1 MAFVGIGCATI
12 AGLDEDFQHS
22 PECNPIVTPAAP
34 KVSNAGD
41 TIEFSAAMRTVDLD
55 EEDDSPRFGFDLD
68 GKCSCSID
76 GQSCTL
82 PAFVDAKKATC
93 DDARGLDNGAGV
105 ALARINALAQGAL
118 SSLIINEGATQGLW
132 TLIVRVR
139 NYSGTPNDDHVTVS
153 IYETPGLSAPLWNGT
168 DVWPIANTSVGSS
181 GTVDEPL
188 DVDDKAYVRDGVLV
202 AHVPKARLWFR
213 AMAVSLPIDLVSVT
227 ISAKIADTAAG
238 NWRLAEGTMAGK
250 WLLPAVFQS
259 LSAFRYDTNL
269 ERRLCRDDIVYLQV
283 KNLFCS
289 ATDIIDEATADGSN
303 ECNAISF
310 GMRFDTESI
319 QLGAVTNPLP
329 PPVPECSAGFD
340 PATDACA
347 KPK

>member
-22 PECNPIVTPAAP
+22 PACDPVVAPAAP
-34 KVSNAGD
+34 EVSNAGD
-41 TIEFSAAMRTVDLD
+41 TIEFAAAIRAIDLD
-55 EEDDSPRFGFDLD
+55 EEDDTPRFGFDLD
-68 GKCSCSID
+68 GKCSCTID
-76 GQSCTL
+76 GPSCTL
-82 PAFVDAKKATC
+82 PEFVDPKKATC
-93 DDARGLDNGAGV
+93 DDERGLDNGAGI

-139 NYSGTPNDDHVTVS
+139 NYSGTPNDDHVTVA
-153 IYETPGLSAPLWNGT
+153 IYETPGLTAPSWNGT

-188 DVDDKAYVRDGVLV
+188 DFDDAAYVRDGVLV
-202 AHVPKARLWFR
+202 AHVPKTRIWLR
-213 AMAVSLPIDLVSVT
+213 ASSVSLPIDLVSVT
-227 ISAKIADTAAG
+227 LSAKIVEESAG
-238 NWRLAEGTMAGK
+238 NWRLTEGTVAAK
-250 WLLPAVFQS
+250 WLLPALFKD
-259 LSAFRYDTNL
+259 LSAFRYDMAL
-269 ERRLCRDDIVYLQV
+269 EKRLCRDDIIYLQV

-289 ATDIIDEATADGSN
+289 ATDILDQATANGST
-303 ECNAISF
+303 ECNAMSF

-319 QLGAVTNPLP
+319 KLGAVTNPSPMPL
-329 PPVPECSAGFD
+329 PECSAGFD
-340 PATDACA
+340 PATDSCG